1 MLALFRSLRHK
12 PTHRGGIDWIT
23 PGLISGWVMDAK
35 VPLTDVRLLVG
46 PQLIAQAAI
55 NLPRPDVSEMLG
67 IEGNFGFQ
75 LRVSDFLPATVGTH
89 VPKVLASSAD
99 CQVMVEL
106 QHLPARAQTT
116 ERLQQVLCAEVC
128 GTVGYFDGLS
138 PDRTALQGWAY
149 RQREMGPAVVQVWLH
164 VEGQAALAVRCD
176 QYRPGMAAQGHA
188 ERCGFSMK
196 LESVPASWGGQ
207 AVRVSFDA
215 AGQIPL
221 PGAASCSVPALA
233 RGSSPFMHPSSGS
246 PYAPRLSEA
255 PTELQQSW
263 QAVEEFRQFLDGL
276 ETQITRAEALQREH
290 AKPALYGQRRTRK
303 RDRLLQL
310 LLGGSR

>member
-12 PTHRGGIDWIT
+12 PTHRGGIDSIT

-46 PQLIAQAAI
+46 TQLIAQAAI
-55 NLPRPDVSEMLG
+55 NLHRPDVSEMLG
-67 IEGNFGFQ
+67 VEGNFGFQ
-75 LRVSDFLPATVGTH
+75 LQLNDALPATVGNQ
-89 VPKVLASSAD
+89 VPKVLATSAD

-116 ERLQQVLCAEVC
+116 ERLQQVLGAEVY
-128 GTVGYFDGLS
+128 GTVGHFDGLS
-138 PDRTALQGWAY
+138 PDGTALQGWAY
-149 RQREMGPAVVQVWLH
+149 RQGEMGPAVVQVWFH
-164 VEGQAALAVRCD
+164 VEGHAALAVRCD
-176 QYRPGMAAQGHA
+176 QYRPGMAAQGHSV
-188 ERCGFSMK
+188 RCGFSMK

-215 AGQIPL
+215 AGKIPL
-221 PGAASCSVPALA
+221 PGTASCSVPALA
-233 RGSSPFMHPSSGS
+233 RGSSPLMHPSSGS

-255 PTELQQSW
+255 PTELQHSW

-276 ETQITRAEALQREH
+276 ETQITRAEALQSEH
-290 AKPALYGQRRTRK
+290 AKPALNGQRRTRK
-303 RDRLLQL
+303 RDRLLRL
-310 LLGGSR
+310 LLGGRR